1 MYRGNHLILS
11 GKSLRSCRDFAQECF
26 CFGGKRR
33 GDWLWSRV
41 GTSLAASP
49 LANFLAGCEVK
60 NMAALLPN
68 TARLRIPPAAQAVDI
83 TLHIIREKWV
93 WERG

>member
-1 MYRGNHLILS
+1 MFWWQSPEH
-11 GKSLRSCRDFAQECF
+11 E
-26 CFGGKRR
+26 RR
-33 GDWLWSRV
+33 GDWLRSRV

-60 NMAALLPN
+60 NMAALPPN
-68 TARLRIPPAAQAVDI
+68 SARLRIPPAAQAV